1 MTHYVYEIPAGTA
14 PNRQIGAYG
23 NYGDASEF
31 ARVERQKLSL
41 GEDTLILVVHAE
53 STAGADASAA
63 RLREQFD
70 QARKARQAPSGRVV
84 QFLQNFPLEPD
95 EADAPEPIAA
105 GTAVLEHRRPAQSS
119 AQSMSSGTTQ

>member
-31 ARVERQKLSL
+31 ARVERQKLRL
-41 GEDTLILVVHAE
+41 ADEKLILVVHAE
-53 STAGADASAA
+53 SSEAADASAA

-70 QARKARQAPSGRVV
+70 EARKARQAPSGRVA
-84 QFLQNFPLEPD
+84 QFVLNFPPEP
-95 EADAPEPIAA
+95 EEQTTPEPIAT
-105 GTAVLEHRRPAQSS
+105 GPAVLDHRP
-119 AQSMSSGTTQ
+119 